1 MRVSDDT
8 RSASGAYIGS
18 ADRLAEAPRERGRV
32 AAPRRPLNSFPD
44 EVGVVT
50 CDECGAH
57 IETLEPLGLRRILPN
72 YWSRLRGSVA
82 PAIPP
87 KTEL

>member
-1 MRVSDDT
+1 M
-8 RSASGAYIGS
+8 SAASTFVCPGCGEEEFA
-18 ADRLAEAPRERGRV
+18 
-32 AAPRRPLNSFPD
+32 D

-50 CDECGAH
+50 CECGAH

-72 YWSRLRGSVA
+72 YWTRLRGSIA

-87 KTEL
+87 NDEVKPEEYGGETRGR

>member
-1 MRVSDDT
+1 MPESLF
-8 RSASGAYIGS
+8 SCPGCGEEEFA
-18 ADRLAEAPRERGRV
+18 
-32 AAPRRPLNSFPD
+32 D

-50 CDECGAH
+50 CECGAH
-57 IETLEPLGLRRILPN
+57 ISTLEPLGLRRILPN

-87 KTEL
+87 QDSEAAE